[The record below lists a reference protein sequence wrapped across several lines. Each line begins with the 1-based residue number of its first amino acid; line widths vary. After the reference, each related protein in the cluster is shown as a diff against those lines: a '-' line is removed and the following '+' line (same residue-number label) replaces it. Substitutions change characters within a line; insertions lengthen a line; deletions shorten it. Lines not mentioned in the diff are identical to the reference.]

1 MLTLGFNKA
10 VRNGFCHFVLTSNNP
25 LKLYFRKYR
34 ISLLF
39 TWLCQC
45 YCLSRRGKIGGR
57 ILLVGAEAADAAGKH
72 FERVFQRHNP
82 TEEDHLS
89 LIVDGQAP
97 LALIN
102 FCSQALA
109 ENESL

>member
-1 MLTLGFNKA
+1 M
-10 VRNGFCHFVLTSNNP
+10 
-25 LKLYFRKYR
+25 
-34 ISLLF
+34 
-39 TWLCQC
+39 
-45 YCLSRRGKIGGR
+45 GGD
-57 ILLVGAEAADAAGKH
+57 LLVGSEAADAAGKH
-72 FERVFQRHNP
+72 FERVFQLHNP